1 MNKEAQAMIEAIQ
14 QNELEAAVQLFKQ
27 SVEQS
32 VLENNSADLAELAE
46 TMHALGFL
54 SEAKEAYG
62 ALNYLAPQ
70 IQEWNIAL
78 AEIAIDEDDYDQALD
93 ILLTIDKESDVYP
106 QALLT
111 MADAYQVQGLY
122 EVSEK
127 KIFEAMALLPD
138 EPILDYALAQLYHSI
153 GEYKKAI
160 PIYEELAFGNWE
172 IASATQLHFSWAI
185 VTMLSANSKRR
196 SSTWSAYRLMNIF
209 RTAISNSASLIS
221 NSRNT
226 RVPSAFL
233 INCSKRIML
242 T

>member
-160 PIYEELAFGNWE
+160 PI
-172 IASATQLHFSWAI
+172 
-185 VTMLSANSKRR
+185 TMLSANSKRR